1 MTIDPNLSVDRLMQ
15 QWPATMAVFMRH
27 RMACIGCPVGSFHTI
42 AECSAQYDVP
52 LETLLQE
59 IDTVISNGL
68 KDTV

>member
-59 IDTVISNGL
+59 IDVAISDGP
-68 KDTV
+68 KGAI